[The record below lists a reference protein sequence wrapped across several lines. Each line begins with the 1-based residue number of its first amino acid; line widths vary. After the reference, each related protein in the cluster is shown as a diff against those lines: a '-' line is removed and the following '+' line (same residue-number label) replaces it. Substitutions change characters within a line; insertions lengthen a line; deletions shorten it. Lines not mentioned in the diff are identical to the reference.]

1 MFEMLPMLQVLDGL
15 DRSGV
20 EDYADIV
27 HDLDEVPGQNKL
39 LTKPED
45 ALKPHWILERE
56 LEERLMNNT
65 RRANE
70 EDDED
75 EDDEDEDED
84 EDEDDYAQDDEVEL
98 YEEEDDF
105 LPKKPGQGQE
115 DEDDDDEDED
125 DEEDDLPSAKVEIG
139 KRKERS
145 W

>member
-1 MFEMLPMLQVLDGL
+1 LYLGNNFLSDFESLKPLGKSTADTLERVDLSANPVTEVSGYRDFMFEMLPMLQVLDGL

-84 EDEDDYAQDDEVEL
+84 EDEDDYA
-98 YEEEDDF
+98 
-105 LPKKPGQGQE
+105 
-115 DEDDDDEDED
+115 
-125 DEEDDLPSAKVEIG
+125 
-139 KRKERS
+139 
-145 W
+145 

>member
-1 MFEMLPMLQVLDGL
+1 LGNNFLSDFESLKPLGKSTADTLERVDLSANPVTEVSGYRDFMFEMLPMLQVLDGL

-84 EDEDDYAQDDEVEL
+84 EDEDDYA
-98 YEEEDDF
+98 
-105 LPKKPGQGQE
+105 
-115 DEDDDDEDED
+115 
-125 DEEDDLPSAKVEIG
+125 
-139 KRKERS
+139 
-145 W
+145 